1 MQEEASVPTIRS
13 FASDVA
19 RPATNDRFWPL
30 ADILLR
36 CIKKSINRHCNR
48 TGLVVFSF

>member
-1 MQEEASVPTIRS
+1 MREEASVPTIRS

-19 RPATNDRFWPL
+19 RPAADDRSWPK

-36 CIKKSINRHCNR
+36 FIKKSINRHCNR
-48 TGLVVFSF
+48 TGLVIFSF